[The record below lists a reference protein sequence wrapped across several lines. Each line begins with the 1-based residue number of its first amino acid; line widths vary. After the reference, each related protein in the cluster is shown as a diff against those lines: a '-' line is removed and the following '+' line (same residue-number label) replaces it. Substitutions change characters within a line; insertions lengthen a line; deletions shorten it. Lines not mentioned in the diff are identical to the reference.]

1 MGRRAN
7 SSACVVLAVYH
18 VVLVS
23 LVLCSG
29 HQVLEVQCDLSWHV
43 AWGEIA
49 RATLYI
55 LRLTLS
61 PDQYIH
67 HMLGKPKVEEAL
79 VICLFL
85 VIRKCHSYPE
95 TLETGASG
103 VLSPMPKLLLL
114 LALQC
119 IL

>member
-1 MGRRAN
+1 M
-7 SSACVVLAVYH
+7 VLAVCH
-18 VVLVS
+18 AVLVS
-23 LVLCSG
+23 LVLYSG
-29 HQVLEVQCDLSWHV
+29 HQVLEYQCDFSWRV
-43 AWGEIA
+43 AWGEIS
-49 RATLYI
+49 RVTLYT
-55 LRLTLS
+55 LRLTFS
-61 PDQYIH
+61 PDQYKH

-85 VIRKCHSYPE
+85 VISKCHSYPE